1 MKSLLYIGNK
11 LSKLNNNPST
21 IETLSR
27 QLQQEGFKVTA
38 VSGYQNKVLR
48 LLHMWVAIVLHSR
61 KTDAVL
67 IDVYSTLNFWY
78 ACSCSLLCRVFDIP
92 YIPILHGGNLPAR
105 FQNNP
110 KQAMALVNNAY
121 KTVIPSAYLK
131 QHLAAFNLPRV
142 EVIPNTID
150 LENYSFKQ
158 RSNLQPN
165 LLWIRAIDGIYNP
178 EMALQTL
185 ALVQKEF
192 PEAKLTMVGPY
203 KSISETAWQQTL
215 KKYKL
220 PVQMT
225 GKVTKEEWIALAASH
240 SVFINTTKIDNMPVS
255 VMEAMA
261 LGLPVVSTNVGG
273 IPYLIQHEVSGLLV
287 PSNDAPAMAGAVIRL
302 LHSETVTA
310 TLTLKARKAIE
321 KYDWKAVTV
330 QWKTLFEAEE
340 INKL

>member
-1 MKSLLYIGNK
+1 
-11 LSKLNNNPST
+11 
-21 IETLSR
+21 
-27 QLQQEGFKVTA
+27 
-38 VSGYQNKVLR
+38 
-48 LLHMWVAIVLHSR
+48 MWFAIVLHSR
-61 KTDAVL
+61 KADVVL

-78 ACSCSLLCRVFDIP
+78 AYSCSLLCRVFDIP

-105 FQNNP
+105 FQKNP
-110 KQAMALVNNAY
+110 KQAMALVNSAY

-131 QHLAAFNLPRV
+131 QHLTAFNLPRV

-150 LENYSFKQ
+150 LANYSFKQ

-165 LLWIRAIDGIYNP
+165 LLWVRAIDSIYNP

-185 ALVQKEF
+185 ALVREEF

-220 PVQMT
+220 PVRMT

-240 SVFINTTKIDNMPVS
+240 SVFVNTTTIDNMPVS
-255 VMEAMA
+255 VIEAMA
-261 LGLPVVSTNVGG
+261 LGLPVVSTDVGG

-287 PSNDAPAMAGAVIRL
+287 PSNDAPAMAQAVIRL
-302 LHSETVTA
+302 LQSEKDTA
-310 TLTLKARKAIE
+310 TLTLNARKVIE
-321 KYDWKAVTV
+321 KYDWRVV
-330 QWKTLFEAEE
+330 SIQWKALFEGE
-340 INKL
+340 

>member
-1 MKSLLYIGNK
+1 
-11 LSKLNNNPST
+11 
-21 IETLSR
+21 LSR

-38 VSGYQNKVLR
+38 VSDYQNKVLR
-48 LLHMWVAIVLHSR
+48 LLHMWFAIVSHSR
-61 KTDAVL
+61 KTDIVL

-78 ACSCSLLCRVFDIP
+78 AYSCSLLCRVFDIP

-110 KQAMALVNNAY
+110 KTAMALVNNAY

-131 QHLAAFNLPRV
+131 QYLASFNLPRV

-150 LENYSFKQ
+150 LANYSFKQ

-165 LLWIRAIDGIYNP
+165 LLWVRAIDGIYNP

-203 KSISETAWQQTL
+203 KSISEVAWQQTL
-215 KKYKL
+215 EKYKL
-220 PVQMT
+220 PVRMT
-225 GKVTKEEWIALAASH
+225 GKLTKEEWIALAASH
-240 SVFINTTKIDNMPVS
+240 SVFLNTTTIDNMPVS

-273 IPYLIQHEVSGLLV
+273 IPFLIEDGKNGFLV
-287 PSNDAPAMAGAVIRL
+287 PNKNSIEMTYAVIKL
-302 LHSETVTA
+302 LTSTTITTEISIN
-310 TLTLKARKAIE
+310 ARKKVE
-321 KYDWKAVTV
+321 SMGWDSVRN
-330 QWKTLFEAEE
+330 QWIDLFM
-340 INKL
+340 